1 MARDAISRQYDVDK
15 NSVILKMEDAAGDYR
30 PGTITFRAKNGKS
43 INLDQIRESIQA
55 TRLSGGTQMRV
66 TYLEVTA
73 RGEVLTTGQ
82 ETILRVK
89 GSGQEF
95 TLADDPHAGPKGGKS
110 PLQRL
115 REALGR
121 GEKVTSVTGR
131 VGGWDGRFPDV
142 LRAREAQSNS
152 SGKRQQLLV
161 TDFGT
166 GKE

>member
-1 MARDAISRQYDVDK
+1 VARDAISRQYDVDK
-15 NSVILKMEDAAGDYR
+15 NSVKLVMEDAAGDYR
-30 PGTITFRAKNGKS
+30 PGTITFRAKDGNS
-43 INLDQIRESIQA
+43 INLDQIRESIKA

-73 RGEVLTTGQ
+73 VGEVTTVQQ
-82 ETILRVK
+82 EPVLRVK
-89 GSGQEF
+89 DTGQEF
-95 TLADDPHAGPKGGKS
+95 TLAEDPNGGPKAGKTA
-110 PLQRL
+110 LGRL

-142 LRAREAQSNS
+142 LRALEAQPGSPS
-152 SGKRQQLLV
+152 KRLRLLV

-166 GKE
+166 ARE

>member
-1 MARDAISRQYDVDK
+1 
-15 NSVILKMEDAAGDYR
+15 MEDAAGDYR
-30 PGTITFRAKNGKS
+30 PGTITFRAKDGKS
-43 INLDQIRESIQA
+43 INLDQIRESIKA

-73 RGEVLTTGQ
+73 MGEVTAAEK
-82 ETILRVK
+82 ETVLRVK
-89 GSGQEF
+89 STGQEF
-95 TLADDPHAGPKGGKS
+95 TLAEAPTAGPKGEKTA
-110 PLQRL
+110 LQRL

-142 LRAREAQSNS
+142 LKALEAQPGSSN
-152 SGKRQQLLV
+152 KRLRLLV

-166 GKE
+166 